1 MKINKSY
8 SKRLKVT
15 RNGKIVARGQGQN
28 HFNSKE
34 SRRNQMD
41 KRRFIPVVMTQKS
54 KSRFLPGLK
63 VLKTAN
69 SARGFVAVVSAPV
82 TTK

>member
-1 MKINKSY
+1 MKVNKSF

-34 SRRNQMD
+34 SRRNQQN
-41 KRRFIPVVMTQKS
+41 KRRSVPVVMTQKS

-63 VLKTAN
+63 VAKTAL
-69 SARGFVAVVSAPV
+69 
-82 TTK
+82 TK

>member
-1 MKINKSY
+1 MKINKSF

-15 RNGKIVARGQGQN
+15 RNGKIMARGQGQN

-34 SRRNQMD
+34 TRRAQMD
-41 KRRFIPVVMTQKS
+41 KRRSIPVTMTQKS

-63 VLKTAN
+63 VLKTAQSSN
-69 SARGFVAVVSAPV
+69 GYKATEV

>member
-1 MKINKSY
+1 MKTNKSY
-8 SKRLKVT
+8 SKRIKVT
-15 RNGKIVARGQGQN
+15 RNGKIMARGQGQN

-34 SRRNQMD
+34 RRRSQLD
-41 KRRFIPVVMTQKS
+41 KRRSIPVVMTQKS

-63 VLKTAN
+63 VVKTA
-69 SARGFVAVVSAPV
+69 

>member
-1 MKINKSY
+1 KISSIKTHLNIYMKVNKSY

-34 SRRNQMD
+34 SRRSQLN
-41 KRRFIPVVMTQKS
+41 KRRNVTITMTQKS
-54 KSRFLPGLK
+54 ISRFLPGLK
-63 VLKTAN
+63 VATTAPKT
-69 SARGFVAVVSAPV
+69 
-82 TTK
+82 K